1 MTTTADRSP
10 AAADADPADWA
21 GRARGLHPSIAD
33 AARDPERHQLGLPES
48 TVEAFHR
55 DGLWRALVP
64 REVGGGQCG
73 VRPAFELIEEVSRAD
88 GSAGWVLMAGL
99 TTLAIAGAFLG
110 DEAVAEVFADPRA
123 VTAGQVAPLGKARR
137 VDGGLEVEG
146 RFGFSSGSQ
155 HATWMFGGFRE
166 QGADGPVRLGNGMPN
181 VIAALVPKSQVEL
194 LGNWDVLGL
203 QHTYSEDYRVPAQVV
218 PESFTFPVFVGRPL
232 RGGPGYDI
240 GVNGLTCIAH
250 AGWACG
256 VARRAL
262 DELASVLA
270 GHPTR
275 KALLAD
281 SHFQHEYALAEAG
294 LRAARSYVLESLTGL
309 EDAALAG
316 AVTLQQRGAARLATS
331 HACTQAVRAVAFAYG
346 YSGQIGLRRGV
357 LQQCYLDIS
366 AGEQHIFT
374 DHNSVI
380 TAGKVLL
387 GQASPE
393 MFF

>member
-1 MTTTADRSP
+1 MTTTVNHSV
-10 AAADADPADWA
+10 AAPDYP
-21 GRARGLHPSIAD
+21 GLARGSFTSISAS
-33 AARDPERHQLGLPES
+33 ARGAHQLGLPVE

-55 DGLWRALVP
+55 HGLWRALAP
-64 REVGGGQCG
+64 HEVGGGQCG

-110 DEAVAEVFADPRA
+110 DDAVAEVFADPRA

-137 VDGGLEVEG
+137 VDGGCEIEG

-155 HATWMFGGFRE
+155 HATWMFGGYRE
-166 QGADGPVRLGNGMPN
+166 QGPDGPVKLANGLPN
-181 VIAALVPKSQVEL
+181 VIAALVPKSQVEM

-203 QHTYSEDYRVPAQVV
+203 QHTHSEDYRVPLAVV
-218 PESFTFPVFVGRPL
+218 PESFTFPVFTGRPV

-262 DELASVLA
+262 DELSAALA
-270 GHPTR
+270 AHPTR
-275 KALLAD
+275 KALLSD

-294 LRAARSYVLESLTGL
+294 LRAARGYVLESLTGL
-309 EDAALAG
+309 ENAALARG
-316 AVTLQQRGAARLATS
+316 LTLKQRGHARLATS
-331 HACTQAVRAVAFAYG
+331 YACTSAVKVVTFAYG

-374 DHNSVI
+374 DHNSVV